1 MITTTREALRQTK
14 LATDGERYRIV
25 QMPSNA
31 ITAAAGVVAEVG
43 SAFSALIV
51 DKDEVTLILPD
62 EAVEEFGG
70 RLRDATIDSAGYR
83 LITFDAILPF
93 GLVGYMA
100 AISASAAR
108 VGVSI
113 IPVGAFSRD
122 HLLVREDQFDTAM
135 EALQTMID
143 EA

>member
-14 LATDGERYRIV
+14 LSTDGERYRMV
-25 QMPSNA
+25 QLPPNA
-31 ITAAAGVVAEVG
+31 ITLAAGVLAEV
-43 SAFSALIV
+43 SSPFTSLIV
-51 DKDEVTLILPD
+51 DKDEVTLVLPD
-62 EAVEEFGG
+62 EAVEEFAG
-70 RLRDATIDSAGYR
+70 RLRDATIDAAGYR

-100 AISASAAR
+100 AVSAATAR

-113 IPVGAFSRD
+113 LPFGSYSRD
-122 HLLVREDQFDTAM
+122 HILVREHQFDTAM
-135 EALQTMID
+135 KALQSMID